1 MEFKII
7 TSDIITP
14 DDFDLLKAVALLFYQ
29 PEYLNAQNY
38 ENPVAFTVFE
48 QSKLSAAI
56 TLNCNDGIATSLNR
70 SPFGSIWM
78 NNKLSKETLH
88 QFLDFIK
95 TELAKMGIQ
104 KIQIICPSP
113 IYAHAP
119 TAEFWIKEGFRAF
132 THETNQHL
140 IVKGA
145 FDAGLHQMER
155 RKLKKLRSGKIY
167 FARELISN
175 DLLSECHDFIDE
187 CRQEQGLKINISIDK
202 LKELCFSMDGRYE
215 VFTARAAETL
225 VAAVIA
231 CRVDQNHLYYY
242 LPATD
247 NRYRRDSPMVGLL
260 ELIYETCR
268 DENIQYLDLGIS
280 SIDGQLQQG
289 LYDFKQRLGAVQT
302 TKSTFYLEW

>member
-1 MEFKII
+1 MDFKII
-7 TSDIITP
+7 TPDISTP

-29 PEYLNAQNY
+29 PEYLKAQNY

-56 TLNCNDGIATSLNR
+56 VFNCNDGIATSLNR

-78 NNKLSKETLH
+78 TVKLSKETLQ
-88 QFLDFIK
+88 QFLAFIK
-95 TELAKMGIQ
+95 GELAKIGIQ
-104 KIQIICPSP
+104 KIQITCPSP

-119 TAEFWIKEGFRAF
+119 PAEFWMEEGFSVA

-140 IVKGA
+140 IVNGT

-155 RKLKKLRSGKIY
+155 RKLKKLRSGKIC

-187 CRQEQGLKINISIDK
+187 CRQDQGLKINISIEK
-202 LKELCFSMDGRYE
+202 LKELCFSLDGRYE

-247 NRYRRDSPMVGLL
+247 NRYRRDSPMVGLVG
-260 ELIYETCR
+260 LIYETCLE
-268 DENIQYLDLGIS
+268 ENIEYLDLGIS

-289 LYDFKQRLGAVQT
+289 LYDFKRRLGAVQT
-302 TKSTFYLEW
+302 TKSTIYLEW